1 MYVNIRYT
9 VCMYAC
15 IFRTIAI
22 TIIIIIIM
30 SLSSLS
36 GMVKYVNKYGISGK
50 SMIAISS
57 GANMDFDRLRFV
69 SERADSS
76 ETLMS
81 VTIPEEVRVFYCPFI
96 MYVCTVCMHAVLG

>member
-1 MYVNIRYT
+1 MYTMYVNIRYT

-22 TIIIIIIM
+22 TIIIIIM
-30 SLSSLS
+30 SLSSPS

-81 VTIPEEVRVFYCPFI
+81 VTIPEEVRLI
-96 MYVCTVCMHAVLG
+96 SQSSTVPL

>member
-1 MYVNIRYT
+1 MYVYIRYA
-9 VCMYAC
+9 VCMLYVCMHTC

-22 TIIIIIIM
+22 TIIIIM

-81 VTIPEEVRVFYCPFI
+81 VTIPEEVRLI
-96 MYVCTVCMHAVLG
+96 SQSSTVPI